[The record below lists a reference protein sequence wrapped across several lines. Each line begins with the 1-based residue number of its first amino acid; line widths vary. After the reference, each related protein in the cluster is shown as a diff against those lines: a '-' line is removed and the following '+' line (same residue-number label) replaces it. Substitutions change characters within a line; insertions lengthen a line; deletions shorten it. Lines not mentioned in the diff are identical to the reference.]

1 MGGQNATAKEKL
13 NEAKEKSKKEFN
25 DMMDNDFEIR
35 KKKIKN
41 ERNGDL
47 NCNLTIR
54 VYSNERCCEKYK
66 NYLNSIKMDEWNII
80 YLEGFSQEN
89 TDKLIEIY
97 KNKSKNKKNFDEV
110 LVIIID
116 SFESFINMTKEEGK
130 NLFEQFNNNLFAEEQ
145 PFFFFLNK
153 DMSELEYIQSKSIS
167 VNEDYEVFEKVFL
180 DVISESKDEYNI
192 EICYSIHFNEPKE
205 IIDFLENK
213 KKRNDN
219 FKVIFDNDLD
229 FIYNSQYND
238 DEVMTNFIHELL
250 QDRKKVIINNLDYN
264 IKLSED
270 FKILNNLS
278 ITNDIKFY
286 IKYYKPAFKKSFE
299 DYLEQYKLLDKRN
312 FKLQNYYYIPY
323 KDFQSFCGYYHEYGD
338 ALIKDKFVKYPS
350 KINIGVCGRAGA
362 GKSTLLNVILGE
374 KRCLEGQG
382 TSVSNFIVSYSHP
395 NYPIYFI
402 DFPGFGDKNHA
413 SNLIKKIREKN
424 SLLKEIREQFH
435 MILYCIKFGE
445 RTFLDREEDVID
457 ELLKFKVKIIFVF
470 TKGDKE
476 DTPAFKRFKN
486 NFLKD
491 LSNILLKKNIN
502 IEEKDIDVVSVY
514 SMKEET
520 HGFIIESFGLDIL
533 FELIYKYLKEK
544 KVPKEILEEIE
555 LTEDEKKLDEII
567 KSTELMKINE
577 SRKQLL
583 SSIRKRVF
591 IMTSFF
597 MSRFLLTFP
606 RHYFKK
612 TDNFAIGLIKELN
625 DLMIEASSIYCKI
638 LDKDESN
645 KLKNTIMQNISSFF
659 NFGEEFTEEIT
670 NTMPWYI
677 RIIALIF
684 YPIHLV
690 IGGISFPILSIK
702 ISNLICD
709 GFEED
714 GKINIKS
721 YLYNFGIGLN
731 EGIEGT
737 KKLSEEFKKS
747 YEKK

>member
-1 MGGQNATAKEKL
+1 MGGENATAKEKL
-13 NEAKEKSKKEFN
+13 NKAKEKSKKEFN

-54 VYSNERCCEKYK
+54 VYSNEKCCEKYK

-80 YLEGFSQEN
+80 YLEGFSEEN

-130 NLFEQFNNNLFAEEQ
+130 NLFEQFNNNLYAEEQ

-167 VNEDYEVFEKVFL
+167 MNMNYEVFEKVFI
-180 DVISESKDEYNI
+180 DVISERKDEYNI
-192 EICYSIHFNEPKE
+192 ELCYSIHFNEPKE

-219 FKVIFDNDLD
+219 FKVIFDKDLD
-229 FIYNSQYND
+229 FIYNSQYSEED
-238 DEVMTNFIHELL
+238 MTNFIHESL

-270 FKILNNLS
+270 FEILNKLS
-278 ITNDIKFY
+278 KNEDANFY
-286 IKYYKPAFKKSFE
+286 IRYYKPEFKKSFE
-299 DYLEQYKLLDKRN
+299 DYLAQYKLLDKRN
-312 FKLQNYYYIPY
+312 FKLQNYYYNPY

-435 MILYCIKFGE
+435 VILYCIKFGE
-445 RTFLDREEDVID
+445 RTFLDNEEDVIN
-457 ELLKFKVKIIFVF
+457 ELMKFNVKIIFVF

-476 DTPAFKRFKN
+476 DSPAFKRFKN

-514 SMKEET
+514 SMKEES
-520 HGFIIESFGLDIL
+520 HGFIIEPFGIDIL

-544 KVPKEILEEIE
+544 KIPEGVLEEIKS
-555 LTEDEKKLDEII
+555 TEDEKKLDELI

-577 SRKQLL
+577 SRKEIM
-583 SSIRKRVF
+583 SSIRKKVT
-591 IMTSFF
+591 IMTSLF
-597 MSRFLLTFP
+597 MTRFLLTFP

-612 TDNFAIGLIKELN
+612 TDNFSISFIKEVN
-625 DLMIEASSIYCKI
+625 DLMVEVSSIYCKI

-645 KLKNTIMQNISSFF
+645 KLKNLIIQKISSVF
-659 NFGEEFTEEIT
+659 NFGEKFTEEAT
-670 NTMPWYI
+670 KTMPWYFRFI
-677 RIIALIF
+677 GLIF
-684 YPIHLV
+684 YPINYVL
-690 IGGISFPILSIK
+690 GGLSIP
-702 ISNLICD
+702 IGSIFITNLLCD
-709 GFEED
+709 NFEED

-721 YLYNFGIGLN
+721 YLYNFGIGIN

>member
-1 MGGQNATAKEKL
+1 MGGENATAKEKL
-13 NEAKEKSKKEFN
+13 NKAKEKSKKEFN

-54 VYSNERCCEKYK
+54 VYSNEKCCEKYK

-130 NLFEQFNNNLFAEEQ
+130 NLFEQFNNNLYAEEQ

-153 DMSELEYIQSKSIS
+153 DMSELEYFNSESIS
-167 VNEDYEVFEKVFL
+167 MNIKYEFFEKEFT
-180 DVISESKDEYNI
+180 DFISDIKDEYNI
-192 EICYSIHFNEPKE
+192 EICYNIQFDEPKE
-205 IIDFLENK
+205 IIDILENK

-219 FKVIFDNDLD
+219 FKVIFDKDLD
-229 FIYNSQYND
+229 FIYNSQYSEED
-238 DEVMTNFIHELL
+238 MTNFIHESL

-270 FKILNNLS
+270 FEILKNLS
-278 ITNDIKFY
+278 KNKDTKFY
-286 IKYYKPAFKKSFE
+286 VRYYKPEFKKSFE
-299 DYLEQYKLLDKRN
+299 DYLAQYKLLDKRN
-312 FKLQNYYYIPY
+312 FKLQNYYYNPY

-491 LSNILLKKNIN
+491 LSNILSKKNIN

-514 SMKEET
+514 SMKEES
-520 HGFIIESFGLDIL
+520 HGFIIEPFGLDIL

-544 KVPKEILEEIE
+544 KVPEGILEEINS
-555 LTEDEKKLDEII
+555 TKDEKKLDELI

-577 SRKQLL
+577 SRKEIM
-583 SSIRKRVF
+583 SSIRKRVT
-591 IMTSFF
+591 IMTNFF
-597 MSRFLLTFP
+597 LTRFLLTFP
-606 RHYFKK
+606 RYYFKK
-612 TDNFAIGLIKELN
+612 TDNFAIALIKETN
-625 DLMIEASSIYCKI
+625 DWMVEVSSLYCKI

-645 KLKNTIMQNISSFF
+645 KLKNIIIQNISSYF
-659 NFGEEFTEEIT
+659 NVGNEITEEVTKII
-670 NTMPWYI
+670 PWYS
-677 RIIALIF
+677 RIIGLIL
-684 YPIHLV
+684 YPINYVL
-690 IGGISFPILSIK
+690 GGLSIP
-702 ISNLICD
+702 ICSIILTNIICD
-709 GFEED
+709 NFEED